1 MSNLV
6 NAAEVN
12 GRIGAG
18 SLILND
24 YKLKISDI
32 EGGHR
37 LSVERGADVQTMD
50 VMDGAG
56 GTGGDCGCAEADSL
70 LILSETAIAESI
82 TDGNGMFLTDN
93 NGEIFIF

>member
-1 MSNLV
+1 MSELF
-6 NAAEVN
+6 NAAEIN
-12 GRIGAG
+12 GSIGAG

-24 YKLKISDI
+24 YKLTITDI

-37 LSVERGADVQTMD
+37 LSVERGGEVQTMD

-56 GTGGDCGCAEADSL
+56 GTGGNCACAEADSL
-70 LILSETAIAESI
+70 LILAETAIAESM
-82 TDGNGMFLTDN
+82 TDENGMFLTDN

>member
-1 MSNLV
+1 MSTLF
-6 NAAEVN
+6 NAAKIN
-12 GRIGAG
+12 GSIGA
-18 SLILND
+18 STLVLND
-24 YKLKISDI
+24 YRLTISDI

-37 LSVERGADVQTMD
+37 LTVERGGEVQTMD

-56 GTGGDCGCAEADSL
+56 GTGGDCGCTETDSL
-70 LILSETAIAESI
+70 LILAETAIAESM